1 MQEVTY
7 TIGGAAGQG
16 VESSGAGLSQAHARA
31 GYHVFAAQDYESRI
45 RGGHNFYQLRASDQ
59 PVRAHTRHHSILIAL
74 DDVSVSQH
82 LPEMQPGGAVI
93 YDAGRDD
100 VDAGAIEDFGARAV
114 AAPLI
119 EIATTVGSDKVMA
132 NTVALSVASA
142 LTNFD
147 FNAIAQVIRE
157 NFSRKG
163 EAAVEENLAVARAGY
178 DWALERVDGF
188 AHQLPAPPAANGAGP
203 AMLIHGN
210 QAVALGAVAA
220 GCKSASGYPMTP
232 WSSVLEELI
241 NARHLG
247 IVVQQTED
255 EIAAISFAL
264 GASWGGVRALTGSS
278 GGGFA
283 LMVEHLSL
291 AGMNEVPVVIIEV
304 QRGGP
309 ATGLATR
316 SEQPDLHFAL
326 NAGHGE
332 FPMIVTAMKDPVDGF
347 YRTARCFNLAEQF
360 QCPVILL
367 SDLFTSNSLISVP
380 TTELDLDTV
389 VGGIDRG
396 KTLTHAEIE
405 ELAEPYGR
413 YAFSDDG
420 ISPRAVPGHPK
431 ALVHGMSDEHDESG
445 AITED
450 QENRIA
456 MMQKRMSKL
465 EGARDQ
471 MEPPTVYG
479 PADAPLSM
487 VGWGG
492 TWGALTEVVDRTE
505 GRVNLIHYTDLQ
517 PFPAGGAEPLE
528 RAKKLVAVEQNFTGQ
543 LARYLRGQTGIE
555 ISDRIL
561 KYDGRQM
568 TPGWVLEQ
576 LEEIAS

>member
-1 MQEVTY
+1 MTEVTY
-7 TIGGAAGQG
+7 TIGGSAGQG

-45 RGGHNFYQLRASDQ
+45 RGGHNFYQLRASDRV
-59 PVRAHTRHHSILIAL
+59 VRAHTRHHPVLIAL
-74 DDVSVSQH
+74 DDVSVPQH
-82 LPEMQPGGAVI
+82 LGEMQPGGAVI

-100 VDAGAIEDFGARAV
+100 VDAGAIEDSGARPV
-114 AAPLI
+114 AAPLV
-119 EIATTVGSDKVMA
+119 EIATTVGSDRVMA

-147 FNAIAQVIRE
+147 FEAIAQVIRE
-157 NFSRKG
+157 NFARKG

-178 DWALERVDGF
+178 EWGAERVDGF
-188 AHQLPAPPAANGAGP
+188 AYRLPAPPPRNGAGP

-210 QAVALGAVAA
+210 QSVALGAIAA
-220 GCKSASGYPMTP
+220 GCKAASGYPMTP
-232 WSSVLEELI
+232 WSSILEELI
-241 NARHLG
+241 DARHLG

-291 AGMNEVPVVIIEV
+291 AGMNEVPLVIVEV

-309 ATGLATR
+309 GTGLATR

-326 NAGHGE
+326 SAGHGE
-332 FPMIVTAMKDPVDGF
+332 FPMIVTALKDAVDGY

-367 SDLFTSNSLISVP
+367 SDLFVSNSLVSVP
-380 TTELDLDTV
+380 TNELDLDTV
-389 VGGIDRG
+389 VGEIDRG

-405 ELAEPYGR
+405 ELAESYGR
-413 YAFSDDG
+413 YAFSEDG
-420 ISPRAVPGHPK
+420 ISPRAIPGHAK
-431 ALVHGMSDEHDESG
+431 ALVHGMSDEHDEFG

-450 QENRIA
+450 QDNRIA
-456 MMQKRMSKL
+456 MMQKRMQKL
-465 EGARDQ
+465 EGASAL
-471 MEPPTVYG
+471 MEPPTEYG

-492 TWGALTEVVDRTE
+492 TWGALTEVVDRAE

-517 PFPAGGAEPLE
+517 PFPAGGGDPLE
-528 RAKKLVAVEQNFTGQ
+528 RAKKLVAVEQNYTGQ

-555 ISDRIL
+555 IENKIL

-568 TPGWVLEQ
+568 SPDWVLEQ
-576 LEEIAS
+576 LEEIA